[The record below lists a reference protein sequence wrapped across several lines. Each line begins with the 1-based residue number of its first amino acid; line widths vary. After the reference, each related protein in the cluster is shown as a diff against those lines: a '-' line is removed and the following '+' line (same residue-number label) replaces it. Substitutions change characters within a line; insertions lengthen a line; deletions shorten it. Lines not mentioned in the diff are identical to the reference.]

1 LRNVTKTDYHAER
14 MNLRSPPTVPLAP
27 VLAVVLATASCHGC
41 HEDHPYV
48 PYAIGS
54 TTPGPA
60 APGDAAAATIAPAA
74 PIEAGTDRF
83 TGEPALVAPPGLSQ
97 WTVEDFPLS
106 APDGA
111 VFVLAV
117 VRDFDG
123 DGTREAFAI
132 VRPSDGNDPGRLVF
146 YPAAVGG
153 APVTPVTFDPPPQL
167 TRDASCTPIDR
178 LEVVGGKSILVE
190 LGAQCPMR
198 PSSAPVRWVAIV
210 GAGTA
215 PKVRLAATI
224 SDPAGAPAL
233 SIDADTADRD
243 GDGRDDVALRVTIEG
258 GGAPLEP
265 GPRMGAMLAW
275 LDRPAGLSRDQGTT
289 EASFSS
295 LASAAMTHAVRKQE
309 APTVPGYV
317 SQMRALWRG
326 TCAEGGAPRVVGVA
340 GAGAIGCGAGRALE
354 TAGLAVVRAYV
365 TMGDPLRALLALDRS
380 ERAPATRTPAKVT
393 EAQGWVAPLAPSS
406 TARAVRAIAAVP
418 AEPHGHE
425 PAWGPLAF
433 EPGGKLL
440 VRTAAGVVRVD
451 PDQGDEAAAGGVDW
465 KPGVTSPDGSLRWIE
480 AYDPCDGLPLRASFA
495 TGDDMRDVALPVPP
509 SLAGRCAGS
518 RGAPA
523 RAIPIAWGPRGL
535 EALVEGAPVLITN
548 DLASASPLT
557 AFLDQPAEKG
567 SPRSPDG
574 KTYVIPTSAGLLVRG
589 VGGARLFRARE
600 LNDSYADQRGC
611 VVSDDGT
618 HVACER
624 GDRAWVGAWDAP

>member
-1 LRNVTKTDYHAER
+1 
-14 MNLRSPPTVPLAP
+14 MNLRSRALQTVPLAP
-27 VLAVVLATASCHGC
+27 ALAAVLATTSCHGC

-54 TTPGPA
+54 ASPIQD
-60 APGDAAAATIAPAA
+60 APGDAAAATIASPA
-74 PIEAGTDRF
+74 PVEAGVDRF
-83 TGEPALVAPPGLSQ
+83 AGEPALVAPPGLAQ
-97 WTVEDFPLS
+97 WTVEGMPLT

-111 VFVLAV
+111 VFVLAI

-123 DGTREAFAI
+123 DGSTDAFAI
-132 VRPSDGNDPGRLVF
+132 VRPSDGNDPGHLVY
-146 YPAAVGG
+146 YPGAIGN
-153 APVTPVTFDPPPQL
+153 APVAPPTPFDPPVQL
-167 TRDASCTPIDR
+167 ARDPSCTPIDR

-198 PSSAPVRWVAIV
+198 PSSAPVRWVAIL
-210 GAGTA
+210 GAGAT
-215 PKVRLAATI
+215 PKVRLAATV

-233 SIDADTADRD
+233 SIDADTSDRD
-243 GDGRDDVALRVTIEG
+243 GDGRDDVALRITIEG

-265 GPRMGAMLAW
+265 GPRVSAMLAW
-275 LDRPAGLSRDQGTT
+275 LDRPAGLSRDQAAT
-289 EASFSS
+289 ESSFTS
-295 LASAAMTHAVRKQE
+295 LASAAATHAVRVKD
-309 APTVPGYV
+309 APTVPGTV
-317 SQMRALWRG
+317 NQMRALWRS

-354 TAGLAVVRAYV
+354 NAGLAVVHAYV

-380 ERAPATRTPAKVT
+380 ERAPATRTPAKIT
-393 EAQGWVAPLAPSS
+393 EAQGWVAPLAPAS
-406 TARAVRAIAAVP
+406 TARTVRAIAAVP
-418 AEPHGHE
+418 SEPHGHE

-433 EPGGKLL
+433 EPSGKLL

-480 AYDPCDGLPLRASFA
+480 AYDPCDGLPLRATFA

-509 SLAGRCAGS
+509 PLAGRCAGS

-535 EALVEGAPVLITN
+535 EAIVEGEPVLVAT
-548 DLASASPLT
+548 DLASASPLS
-557 AFLDQPAEKG
+557 ALLDQPAEKG

-574 KTYVIPTSAGLLVRG
+574 KTYVVPTSAGLLVRG
-589 VGGARLFRARE
+589 GAGAHLFKARE
-600 LNDSYADQRGC
+600 LNDSYADQRAC
-611 VVSDDGT
+611 VVSDDAT
-618 HVACER
+618 HVACVR
-624 GDRAWVGAWDAP
+624 GERAWVGAWGGP